1 MVTYI
6 FAVRELY
13 NVYINIYIKKKN
25 QLCASLILIIII
37 FLFITDHVF
46 LVLLTCFVIIL
57 CFSLSRRFTF
67 LKAKKDNI
75 KPTYFKLK

>member
-1 MVTYI
+1 MMVTYI

-13 NVYINIYIKKKN
+13 NVYINIYIKKN
-25 QLCASLILIIII
+25 QLCASLRLIIII
-37 FLFITDHVF
+37 FLFIADHVF

-67 LKAKKDNI
+67 LKAKKDKI